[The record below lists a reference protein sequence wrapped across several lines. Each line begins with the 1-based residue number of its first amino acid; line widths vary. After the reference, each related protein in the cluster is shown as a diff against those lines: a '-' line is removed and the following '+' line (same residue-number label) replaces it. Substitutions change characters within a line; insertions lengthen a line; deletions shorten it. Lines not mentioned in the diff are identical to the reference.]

1 MNPLKSKNIVAK
13 IMQVYACVNAAAWVI
28 VAFVI
33 ASEVNT
39 AYALVA
45 FAVGVFA
52 SFLIYAFGEIIDLL
66 QEIKT
71 NTYKPSETVVPD
83 ELPEL

>member
-13 IMQVYACVNAAAWVI
+13 IIQVYACVNAAVWVI
-28 VAFVI
+28 VFFVI
-33 ASEVNT
+33 ASEVNVLT
-39 AYALVA
+39 ALAA
-45 FAVGVFA
+45 FVVGVFV
-52 SFLIYAFGEIIDLL
+52 SFLLYAFGEIIDLL

-71 NTYKPSETVVPD
+71 NTYKPSETVIPD